1 MKTYKLG
8 IVMDAIESIK
18 TYKDSSFAM
27 LLEAQSR
34 GWQIYY
40 MQLPDLYMESGISL
54 AVAQQLT
61 LIDQPTDY
69 FQLQHT
75 ETIQLADLDVILMR
89 KDPPFDLEYIY
100 ATYFLEQAEQQG
112 TLVVNRP
119 QSLRDCNEKLFTRE
133 FPQCCTPTRVS
144 RKAELLNQFLQTHE
158 DIIIKPLDGMGGKSI
173 FRIRQGDPNT
183 NAIIEAVTQY
193 GKCQTMVQK
202 FIPEILEGD
211 KRILLIDGKPV
222 PYSLAR
228 IPAEGENRGNLAA
241 GASSRGQPL
250 SERDFW
256 ICEQIA
262 PVLREKGLIFVG
274 IDVIGD
280 YLTEI
285 NVTSPTCIRELD
297 SQFSLNISYD
307 LFESIQSRLENRN

>member
-1 MKTYKLG
+1 
-8 IVMDAIESIK
+8 
-18 TYKDSSFAM
+18 
-27 LLEAQSR
+27 
-34 GWQIYY
+34 
-40 MQLPDLYMESGISL
+40 
-54 AVAQQLT
+54 
-61 LIDQPTDY
+61 
-69 FQLQHT
+69 
-75 ETIQLADLDVILMR
+75 
-89 KDPPFDLEYIY
+89 
-100 ATYFLEQAEQQG
+100 
-112 TLVVNRP
+112 
-119 QSLRDCNEKLFTRE
+119 
-133 FPQCCTPTRVS
+133 
-144 RKAELLNQFLQTHE
+144 
-158 DIIIKPLDGMGGKSI
+158 MGGKSI

-193 GKCQTMVQK
+193 GNCQTMVQK

-222 PYSLAR
+222 PYALAR

-250 SERDFW
+250 TERDFW

-262 PVLREKGLIFVG
+262 PVLLEKGLIFVG

-307 LFESIQSRLENRN
+307 LFEVIQNRLENRN